1 MWRFEL
7 FIVSII
13 IMECSNV
20 NENFRIIWWNEK
32 YIYIYIDSESRK
44 SVNDCILGK
53 FTEIEGRVMPLR
65 LEVTVYYQFVHKTV
79 TCNV

>member
-1 MWRFEL
+1 MKR
-7 FIVSII
+7 
-13 IMECSNV
+13 
-20 NENFRIIWWNEK
+20 K
-32 YIYIYIDSESRK
+32 IYIYIDSESRK